1 MRTFNPS
8 IVGTACY
15 PIVPAYQASKLVR
28 IDFHQTKL
36 RPMKNTTLPV
46 VAILLCSVVYFG
58 CDTGSELFV
67 EKEKNGD
74 LEYEYVEVDLALM
87 AKLGRMTDTNAVG
100 GEPQIEFFDDREPI
114 KRFWSEED
122 YYISADLIWEKSRLT
137 GEPILIHQSLQRY
150 LEYQQLIPIEE
161 LALVNYEGRL
171 IIGDTLYTL
180 SETSYLAQHI
190 DGPVAEEI
198 DLSAFDPSREMKDY
212 LTKLLQD
219 QGASRLTD
227 ALTSHK
233 SANSSEVHSCGGPDN
248 FGFVGGSN
256 PARSVD
262 HTDMC
267 IDDFNYPSIRV
278 NPGDSD
284 RTSNAPG
291 AVVMWN
297 TSYKT
302 WTGARRGIANTR
314 FFKYRVVNGGR
325 VLDYVSNADLPNGQA
340 ASVDVTVTTSRGS
353 SSSSGRLSTWAS
365 KRRTRGRSTR
375 SEHSATFDGV
385 SGLPDEEEID

>member
-1 MRTFNPS
+1 
-8 IVGTACY
+8 
-15 PIVPAYQASKLVR
+15 
-28 IDFHQTKL
+28 
-36 RPMKNTTLPV
+36 MKNTTLPV

-67 EKEKNGD
+67 EKEKNGAM
-74 LEYEYVEVDLALM
+74 EYEYVEVDLALM
-87 AKLGRMTDTNAVG
+87 AKLGQMTDANAVG
-100 GEPQIEFFDDREPI
+100 GEPQIEFFDDRLPI

-150 LEYQQLIPIEE
+150 LEYEQLIPLEE

-180 SETSYLAQHI
+180 AGTSYMKQHV
-190 DGPVAEEI
+190 DGPVVEEI
-198 DLSAFDPSREMKDY
+198 DLSAFDPSQEMKDY
-212 LTKLLQD
+212 LTKLLQN

-227 ALTSHK
+227 VLVLGK
-233 SANSSEVHSCGGPDN
+233 STNSSEVHSCGEPNN

-256 PARSVD
+256 PTRSVD

-267 IDDFNYPSIRV
+267 IENFNYPSIRV
-278 NPGDSD
+278 NPTDSEF
-284 RTSNAPG
+284 TSNSPG

-302 WTGARRGIANTR
+302 WTGARRGIANTQ
-314 FFKYRVVNGGR
+314 FFKYRVVNGGS
-325 VLDYVSNADLPNGQA
+325 VLDYVNSADLPNGQV
-340 ASVDVTVTTSRGS
+340 ASVRVTVTTSRGS
-353 SSSSGRLSTWAS
+353 SRSSGRLLTWAS
-365 KRRTRGRSTR
+365 KRRTRGRTTR
-375 SEHSATFDGV
+375 SVHSATFGGV
-385 SGLPDEEEID
+385 SGLPHNFAIK

>member
-1 MRTFNPS
+1 
-8 IVGTACY
+8 
-15 PIVPAYQASKLVR
+15 
-28 IDFHQTKL
+28 
-36 RPMKNTTLPV
+36 MKNTPLPV

-87 AKLGRMTDTNAVG
+87 AKLGRMTDTDAVG

-180 SETSYLAQHI
+180 SETSYYLVQHI
-190 DGPVAEEI
+190 DGPVVEKI

-227 ALTSHK
+227 VLVLRK
-233 SANSSEVHSCGGPDN
+233 SANSSEEHVCGEPND
-248 FGFVGGSN
+248 FGFAGGVS
-256 PARSVD
+256 PARSND

-267 IDDFNYPSIRV
+267 AWDFNYPSIKA
-278 NPGDSD
+278 NPGDNEF
-284 RTSNAPG
+284 TSNSPG

-297 TSYKT
+297 TSYSI
-302 WTGARRGIANTR
+302 GRRRRGIANTQ
-314 FFKYRVVNGGR
+314 FFKYRDSNGGYF
-325 VLDYVSNADLPNGQA
+325 LDYVSSTDLPNVLD
-340 ASVDVTVTTSRGS
+340 ASVSVTVTTSRGS
-353 SSSSGRLSTWAS
+353 NSSSGILSTWS
-365 KRRTRGRSTR
+365 SNRRTGGRGTRST
-375 SEHSATFDGV
+375 HTATFRGV
-385 SGLPDEEEID
+385 SGLPINHPIN